1 MAYVFTPSQ
10 MKTLDDN
17 TINCFGI
24 PAALLMENA
33 GRGCADYLINNYPEE
48 TDGIIIIL
56 HGTGNNS
63 GDGFVLARWLH
74 NYTKSVFLLK
84 VHNGTMTA
92 ESKHNFELCKA
103 LKIPSYDLNKNLDN
117 LDVIENLPGVTMI
130 IDAVF
135 GTGFKGKLPATLKKI
150 FESVDD
156 TPAFKVAIDI
166 PSGLNGANGD
176 GEDAF
181 RANLTLTLHSFKTGL
196 FLQYGKYKSGKIVT
210 IPIGIPDSYNDAFFT
225 PAILIDNANFKLPE
239 RSFNATKNDYGRV
252 LAIGGHLGYLGAI
265 SMTAKAA
272 LRAGAGLVYLVSRE
286 ENAYF
291 YNANPSEYLFVG
303 IPRVGKTL
311 TPDLKLFSDLF
322 KKADSVIIG
331 PGLGLDTYANYM
343 LEFVLRTSTVPTV
356 VDADALRLIAK
367 DPALQQYLKKP
378 NILLTPHF
386 GEFCALANITLD
398 QLYEDTPSA
407 LENFVKKTGAKV
419 LLKSDTT
426 IFCDEKRMF
435 INTRGNDGLATG
447 GSGDVLA
454 GIIGS
459 FCGQRMELG
468 EAAINASYIMGRTAE
483 ELAKKRYAPSI
494 LPTDIIENLF
504 ISLNEEP
511 MPFPLG

>member
-17 TINCFGI
+17 TINSFGI
-24 PAALLMENA
+24 PAAVLMENA

-150 FESVDD
+150 FESVED
-156 TPAFKVAIDI
+156 TAALKVAIDI

-181 RANLTLTLHSFKTGL
+181 EADLTLTLHSFKTGF
-196 FLQYGKYKSGKIVT
+196 FLQYGRYKSGKVVT
-210 IPIGIPDSYNDAFFT
+210 FPIGIPEHYNDAFFT
-225 PAILIDNANFKLPE
+225 PAVLINKENFKLPE
-239 RSFNATKNDYGRV
+239 RRYNATKNDYGRV
-252 LAIGGHLGYLGAI
+252 LAIGGYMGYLGAI
-265 SMTAKAA
+265 SMTVKAA

-303 IPRVGKTL
+303 IPRIGKTL
-311 TPDLKLFSDLF
+311 TPDLKIFSDLF

-331 PGLGLDTYANYM
+331 PGLGVDTYAKYM
-343 LEFVLRTSTVPTV
+343 LEFVLRTSTMPTV
-356 VDADALRLIAK
+356 VDADAIRLIAK
-367 DPALQQYLKKP
+367 DPSLQQYLKKP

-398 QLYEDTPSA
+398 QLYEDTFAA
-407 LENFVKKTGAKV
+407 LENYVKKTEAKV

-426 IFCDEKRMF
+426 IFCDGKRMF
-435 INTRGNDGLATG
+435 INTSGNDGLATG

-459 FCGQRMELG
+459 FCGQQMELG
-468 EAAINASYIMGRTAE
+468 EAAINASYIMGKTAE
-483 ELAKKRYAPSI
+483 ELAQKRYPPSL
-494 LPTDIIENLF
+494 LPSDIIDNLF
-504 ISLNEEP
+504 ISLLQET
-511 MPFPLG
+511 